1 MKVILASLSP
11 RRKELMN
18 LIIGGFD
25 IEAADIDERAIE
37 DSLAGQDP
45 LTVSEELALAKA
57 LEVAK
62 SHPGDIVIGA
72 DTSVIANGKI
82 LGKPK
87 DREEAKEML
96 TELSGIEH
104 IVATG
109 VAVVRGEDIVRFT
122 EETKVK
128 FWDLDPYMEKKI
140 EEYVDSDDPYDK
152 AGGYGIQTKGAL
164 LVEKIDGDYLN
175 VVGLPVARLARVL
188 SDMGAV

>member
-1 MKVILASLSP
+1 MKLILASLSP

-18 LIIGGFD
+18 LIVGGFD

-37 DSLAGQDP
+37 DSLTGQDP
-45 LTVSEELALAKA
+45 LTVSEKLALEKA
-57 LEVAK
+57 LAVAK
-62 SHPGDIVIGA
+62 DHPGDVVIGA

-82 LGKPK
+82 LGKPQ
-87 DREEAKEML
+87 DRDEAKEML
-96 TELSGIEH
+96 TMLAGIEH

-109 VAVVRGEDIVRFT
+109 VAVVRGDDVISFT
-122 EETKVK
+122 EETKVR
-128 FWDLDPYMEKKI
+128 FYDLDPYMEKKI
-140 EEYVDSDDPYDK
+140 DEYIDSPDPYDK

-188 SDMGAV
+188 TESGYI

>member
-1 MKVILASLSP
+1 
-11 RRKELMN
+11 MN

-62 SHPGDIVIGA
+62 SHPDDVVIGA

-87 DREEAKEML
+87 DREEARQML

-109 VAVVRGEDIVRFT
+109 VAVIRGEDIVRFT
-122 EETKVK
+122 EETRVK

-188 SDMGAV
+188 SDMGVV

>member
-37 DSLAGQDP
+37 ESLKDEDP
-45 LTVSEELALAKA
+45 LKVSEALALEKA
-57 LEVAK
+57 LAIAK
-62 SHPGDIVIGA
+62 THPEDVVIGA

-82 LGKPK
+82 LGKPR
-87 DREEAKEML
+87 DRDEAKEML
-96 TELSGIEH
+96 TMLSGIEH

-109 VAVVRGEDIVRFT
+109 VAVVCGDKVETFT
-122 EETKVK
+122 EETRVR
-128 FWDLDPYMEKKI
+128 FYDLDPYMEKKI
-140 EEYVDSDDPYDK
+140 EEYIDSADPYDK

-188 SDMGAV
+188 SESGYI

>member
-37 DSLAGQDP
+37 ESLKDEDP
-45 LTVSEELALAKA
+45 LKVSEALALEKA
-57 LEVAK
+57 LAIAK
-62 SHPGDIVIGA
+62 THPEDVVIGA

-82 LGKPK
+82 LGKPR
-87 DREEAKEML
+87 DRGEAKEML
-96 TELSGIEH
+96 TMLAGIEH

-109 VAVVRGEDIVRFT
+109 VAVVCGDKVETFT
-122 EETKVK
+122 EETRVR
-128 FWDLDPYMEKKI
+128 FYDLDPYMEKKI
-140 EEYVDSDDPYDK
+140 EEYIDSADPYDK

-188 SDMGAV
+188 SESGYI

>member
-1 MKVILASLSP
+1 
-11 RRKELMN
+11 MN

-37 DSLAGQDP
+37 ESLKDEDP
-45 LTVSEELALAKA
+45 LKVSEALALEKA
-57 LEVAK
+57 LAIAK
-62 SHPGDIVIGA
+62 THPEDVVIGA

-82 LGKPK
+82 LGKPR
-87 DREEAKEML
+87 DRGEAKEML
-96 TELSGIEH
+96 TMLAGIEH

-109 VAVVRGEDIVRFT
+109 VAVVCGDKVETFT
-122 EETKVK
+122 EETRVR
-128 FWDLDPYMEKKI
+128 FYDLDPYMEKKI
-140 EEYVDSDDPYDK
+140 EEYIDSADPYDK

-188 SDMGAV
+188 SESGYI

>member
-37 DSLAGQDP
+37 ESLTGTDP
-45 LTVSEELALAKA
+45 VKVSEALALEKALVIAKA
-57 LEVAK
+57 
-62 SHPGDIVIGA
+62 HPDDVVIGA

-82 LGKPK
+82 LGKPR

-104 IVATG
+104 VVATG
-109 VAVVRGEDIVRFT
+109 VAVIQGEKIISFT

-128 FWDLDPYMEKKI
+128 FWDLDPYMEQKI
-140 EEYVDSDDPYDK
+140 EEYIDSDDPYDK

-164 LVEKIDGDYLN
+164 LVEMIDGDYLN
-175 VVGLPVARLARVL
+175 VVGLTVARLARVL
-188 SDMGAV
+188 SEMGVG

>member
-37 DSLAGQDP
+37 ESLKDEDP
-45 LTVSEELALAKA
+45 LKVSEALALEKA
-57 LEVAK
+57 LAIAK
-62 SHPGDIVIGA
+62 THPEDVVIGA

-82 LGKPK
+82 LGKPR
-87 DREEAKEML
+87 DRGEAKEML
-96 TELSGIEH
+96 TMLSGIEH

-109 VAVVRGEDIVRFT
+109 VAVVCGDKVETFT
-122 EETKVK
+122 EETRVR
-128 FWDLDPYMEKKI
+128 FYGLDPYMEKKI
-140 EEYVDSDDPYDK
+140 EEYIDSADPYDK

-188 SDMGAV
+188 SESGYI